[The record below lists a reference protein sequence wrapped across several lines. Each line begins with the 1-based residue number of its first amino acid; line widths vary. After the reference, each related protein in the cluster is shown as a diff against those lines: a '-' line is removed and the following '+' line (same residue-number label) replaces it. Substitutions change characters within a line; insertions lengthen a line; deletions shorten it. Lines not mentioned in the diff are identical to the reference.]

1 MTDLNFN
8 ESKASS
14 LLYLREDK
22 VKQALNNFFTVSKNF
37 ERIILERIDDNR
49 LGIADIKCLLIIN
62 LNPGIT
68 FNELID
74 NLDISKQSLNR
85 VLKILIKNNFIVQKI
100 NNDDARKK
108 NLYLSLDAN
117 TQLNK
122 VLNPILKDIARAFHK
137 SGSSSVQG
145 LNQIFNQLLIY
156 DR

>member
-74 NLDISKQSLNR
+74 NLDISKQS
-85 VLKILIKNNFIVQKI
+85 
-100 NNDDARKK
+100 
-108 NLYLSLDAN
+108 
-117 TQLNK
+117 
-122 VLNPILKDIARAFHK
+122 
-137 SGSSSVQG
+137 
-145 LNQIFNQLLIY
+145 
-156 DR
+156 

>member
-1 MTDLNFN
+1 MSDLSFN

-22 VKQALNNFFTVSKNF
+22 VKQALNNFFTVVKNF
-37 ERIILERIDDNR
+37 ERIILERIDDNK

-68 FNELID
+68 FNELMS

-85 VLKILIKNNFIVQKI
+85 VLKVLIKNNFISQEI

-108 NLYLSLDAN
+108 NLYLSSEASV
-117 TQLNK
+117 QLNV
-122 VLNPILKDIARAFHK
+122 VLNPILNDIAKVFQK
-137 SGSSSVQG
+137 SGSTSVQG
-145 LNQIFNQLLIY
+145 LNQIFNLLLSY
-156 DR
+156 DE